1 MLSSK
6 SQNLK
11 AYLGDDYKHYG
22 YKTESGKVA
31 VYADYLYDYAEDFSN
46 GWGLVRSFDRFS
58 FINAAGKTLP
68 MVNEYNWIYPFS
80 DGLAAVNKGAVKDE
94 IMGTVR
100 GGKWGFIN
108 TQGKE
113 VIALQYEAAG
123 QFKDGLAWVKQAG
136 KYGCIDKTGKTII
149 PFSYDDVKDFKDGFA
164 AVNLGAVKNKI
175 YYIMSGGLWGFVDTK
190 GTSIVLPQFTQVEY
204 FSNGLALVELNGGN
218 LGDGKFG
225 FINTTGK
232 ITIASNYDDAHSF
245 SGGLAA
251 INEGAKKSPLGKS
264 VGKWGFI
271 DNKGKKIIP
280 CKYDKVLNFV
290 NGYCVV
296 ANNLDFYGNGLYG
309 MIDATG
315 KEIIVPGKYDYIF
328 DIPQKS
334 DDAIVVTKGKKYGLI
349 SARGI
354 ELVAPQY
361 DFMLDMKDGTYR
373 TELKGLYGYL
383 DKTGKEIVPAKFK
396 KADKWQDGYVHVVK
410 FSTEQGYY
418 NVSGAE
424 SVPLTFIDT
433 ILGIR
438 EDIMLFKNKGIYGFY
453 NIAKTKLCKKPYQE
467 AYFYHNGLAPVK
479 DKNKWGFINAD
490 DDVAIPLQYDA
501 VRNYEEGMAAV
512 NKGATVNS
520 FGMMQ
525 GGKWGFANAAGKEMI
540 ALKYDDA
547 GDFSEGLAPVN
558 IGGKPDAIGLITG
571 GKWGFVDKTGKEVIP
586 LIYSSMGIFVNGIA
600 LVELNGKKIL
610 IDKTGKEVK

>member
-1 MLSSK
+1 
-6 SQNLK
+6 
-11 AYLGDDYKHYG
+11 
-22 YKTESGKVA
+22 
-31 VYADYLYDYAEDFSN
+31 
-46 GWGLVRSFDRFS
+46 
-58 FINAAGKTLP
+58 
-68 MVNEYNWIYPFS
+68 
-80 DGLAAVNKGAVKDE
+80 
-94 IMGTVR
+94 
-100 GGKWGFIN
+100 
-108 TQGKE
+108 
-113 VIALQYEAAG
+113 
-123 QFKDGLAWVKQAG
+123 
-136 KYGCIDKTGKTII
+136 
-149 PFSYDDVKDFKDGFA
+149 
-164 AVNLGAVKNKI
+164 
-175 YYIMSGGLWGFVDTK
+175 
-190 GTSIVLPQFTQVEY
+190 
-204 FSNGLALVELNGGN
+204 
-218 LGDGKFG
+218 
-225 FINTTGK
+225 
-232 ITIASNYDDAHSF
+232 
-245 SGGLAA
+245 
-251 INEGAKKSPLGKS
+251 
-264 VGKWGFI
+264 
-271 DNKGKKIIP
+271 
-280 CKYDKVLNFV
+280 
-290 NGYCVV
+290 
-296 ANNLDFYGNGLYG
+296 
-309 MIDATG
+309 
-315 KEIIVPGKYDYIF
+315 
-328 DIPQKS
+328 
-334 DDAIVVTKGKKYGLI
+334 
-349 SARGI
+349 
-354 ELVAPQY
+354 
-361 DFMLDMKDGTYR
+361 
-373 TELKGLYGYL
+373 
-383 DKTGKEIVPAKFK
+383 
-396 KADKWQDGYVHVVK
+396 VHVVK

-571 GKWGFVDKTGKEVIP
+571 GKWEFVDKTGKEVIP